1 MRIPFRWFQRLGI
14 EIEGNWW
21 RVCWPWLLVWR
32 CSAAVVDASTGLS
45 RWSRL
50 VPVANA
56 SVNSFPSD
64 AATDGVGAFVS
75 VRDGRVFGFAVADG
89 SLLWTAGPV
98 TPASEPGATDIRP
111 LTVNDRT
118 VVVGTGRSMLTGYD
132 AATGQ
137 TRWHVESGN
146 GGTSRVYRF
155 GTSATLSMHYDGGL
169 TLRDTK
175 DGRRTWFADPSQGK
189 GGVNSVAVFGDT
201 VFATSLSDGLQAFR
215 LVRK

>member
-32 CSAAVVDASTGLS
+32 CSAAVVDASTGLL

-146 GGTSRVYRF
+146 GGTSRV
-155 GTSATLSMHYDGGL
+155 
-169 TLRDTK
+169 
-175 DGRRTWFADPSQGK
+175 
-189 GGVNSVAVFGDT
+189 
-201 VFATSLSDGLQAFR
+201 
-215 LVRK
+215 